1 MCIRVIFNSGCERY
15 HRELRRVCESRQAH
29 SFFFQRLNRY
39 TAISLAPE
47 LTRLLAKIMVQI
59 LSILALSTRAKGE
72 ENLATGARNLE
83 IAHHVDDK
91 VTMIEEV
98 HWDVVHDIG
107 GDVKARA
114 CLRHS
119 RYFTENCDVGCEPL
133 ELSSCH
139 LEDRALQ
146 SLAYNWA

>member
-1 MCIRVIFNSGCERY
+1 
-15 HRELRRVCESRQAH
+15 
-29 SFFFQRLNRY
+29 
-39 TAISLAPE
+39 
-47 LTRLLAKIMVQI
+47 MVQI

-98 HWDVVHDIG
+98 HWDVVHDIVG
-107 GDVKARA
+107 NVKARA

-146 SLAYNWA
+146 SLAYNWAWLLLEMGGSAATVGAGLPQAVTADVNVITVRRAHATLMITSK